1 MIYTSYYIY
10 LLLYLLV
17 FETEVVSP
25 NADSDFLSEYRSGT
39 AFNSSL
45 IEINSRLKSLEESIS
60 TSLSEYH
67 QFYRS
72 VASKIAENSADLN
85 ILRGDINKLNS
96 EYHTKI
102 KPFLNNLEVD
112 VDGVSFKGSPSSIH
126 SQAVEKLED
135 LLKIYK
141 NLKHLLDLHNAI
153 QSLDTCTISLLRTC
167 SVRNQ
172 VKHLCHTE
180 DLSLDL
186 DDNEIS
192 DDEQFDDDSYLYAWK
207 NDIPVSCG
215 TIELEVREIT
225 SAIKKVESLLDVST
239 FYEKSQVAL
248 YQAFMGTFL
257 GKKRILREFVEH
269 YWSNMVRV
277 VPEPKEKS
285 ILGKFEVIGKTA
297 DLQSLVNLAD
307 ALHETKKLVQPTGK
321 GIWEVIFMPWL
332 NFITSK
338 TANEGQNIILNIDQS
353 FAAEN
358 EELWCLQLLSIEDEH
373 KGGLNLIYNSC
384 EGLKSTIEKLSGKFF
399 GLKCESDYLLIDF
412 CRSSPGPFNMQLA
425 EQLVE
430 SCFLPNLS
438 SSLTSVNG
446 SIVEC
451 DEEAVSKILFAT
463 KGAISPLISTGKDL
477 RYFDSKTVEYLEN
490 FVENLDRFTVQR
502 QDQAYAQALVTILSD
517 EANLTSLIKVGGCED
532 GHESLK
538 ENDSKGL
545 SESQLEVAELSKL
558 FRYVN
563 LEFPECFISKAV
575 VMLLKQVD
583 QIIEDAK
590 GYEKDQLP
598 MILKRVPHLIHLY
611 SHFVPTLHAE
621 RMKSDLRFVTIYHN
635 DCMYLADQCLTLGR
649 RKIFPFVESLGLGT
663 GLQTAASLSTL
674 HLVTPLRNS
683 ATSALMNHLRIQKS
697 RIHETFNASRGLK
710 DCAGEGNEKCERA
723 ILGCVSLLLIVVKSI
738 DPLPITIYLRFLG
751 VLVDEF
757 IRIFCDAVINLEDI
771 TTMECSSLLRYIDSV
786 IKAVSCILLK

>member
-1 MIYTSYYIY
+1 M
-10 LLLYLLV
+10 
-17 FETEVVSP
+17 ETEVASP
-25 NADSDFLSEYRSGT
+25 NVDSDFLSEYRSST

-72 VASKIAENSADLN
+72 VASKISENSADLN
-85 ILRGDINKLNS
+85 ILRADINKLSS

-102 KPFLNNLEVD
+102 KPYLNNLEVD

-126 SQAVEKLED
+126 SQAVEKLEN

-141 NLKHLLDLHNAI
+141 NLQHLLDLHNAI
-153 QSLDTCTISLLRTC
+153 HSLDTCTVSLLRTC

-186 DDNEIS
+186 DDNDIS
-192 DDEQFDDDSYLYAWK
+192 DDEQFNDDSYLYAWK
-207 NDIPVSCG
+207 TDIPVSCG
-215 TIELEVREIT
+215 TIELEVREIAN
-225 SAIKKVESLLDVST
+225 AIKKVENLLDVST

-248 YQAFMGTFL
+248 YQAFMGTFF

-307 ALHETKKLVQPTGK
+307 ALHETK
-321 GIWEVIFMPWL
+321 
-332 NFITSK
+332 
-338 TANEGQNIILNIDQS
+338 IDQS

-358 EELWCLQLLSIEDEH
+358 EELWCLQLLLIEDEH
-373 KGGLNLIYNSC
+373 KRGLNLIYDSC
-384 EGLKSTIEKLSGKFF
+384 ESLKSTIEKLSGKFF
-399 GLKCESDYLLIDF
+399 GLKCESDHMLIDF
-412 CRSSPGPFNMQLA
+412 CRSSPGPFNMELA
-425 EQLVE
+425 ELLVE

-438 SSLTSVNG
+438 SSLTSANG
-446 SIVEC
+446 SIIEC

-477 RYFDSKTVEYLEN
+477 GYFDSKTVEYLEN

-517 EANLTSLIKVGGCED
+517 EANLTSLIEVGGCKD
-532 GHESLK
+532 DHESLE

-545 SESQLEVAELSKL
+545 SESQLEAAELSKL
-558 FRYVN
+558 FRNVN
-563 LEFPECFISKAV
+563 LVFPECFISKAV

-621 RMKSDLRFVTIYHN
+621 RMKSDLRFVNSYCI
-635 DCMYLADQCLTLGR
+635 CLEPTFQDKWEQVIVGVAFQE
-649 RKIFPFVESLGLGT
+649 RKFSD
-663 GLQTAASLSTL
+663 S
-674 HLVTPLRNS
+674 
-683 ATSALMNHLRIQKS
+683 
-697 RIHETFNASRGLK
+697 
-710 DCAGEGNEKCERA
+710 
-723 ILGCVSLLLIVVKSI
+723 
-738 DPLPITIYLRFLG
+738 
-751 VLVDEF
+751 
-757 IRIFCDAVINLEDI
+757 IRICLI
-771 TTMECSSLLRYIDSV
+771 TEESKHSD
-786 IKAVSCILLK
+786 